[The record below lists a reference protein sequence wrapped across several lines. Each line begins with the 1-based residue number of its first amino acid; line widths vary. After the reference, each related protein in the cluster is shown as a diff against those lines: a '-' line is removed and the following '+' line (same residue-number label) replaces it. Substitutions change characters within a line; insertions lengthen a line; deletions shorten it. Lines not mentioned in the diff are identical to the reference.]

1 MNLDISLF
9 QVIYS
14 LAQLIYTLLMVLPS
28 YFVYSSYYRSCA
40 WLITV
45 YLIGTWNGASY
56 YIEIFST
63 R

>member
-1 MNLDISLF
+1 M
-9 QVIYS
+9 IYS

-28 YFVYSSYYRSCA
+28 YLVYSNYYRSCF
-40 WLITV
+40 WLVTV